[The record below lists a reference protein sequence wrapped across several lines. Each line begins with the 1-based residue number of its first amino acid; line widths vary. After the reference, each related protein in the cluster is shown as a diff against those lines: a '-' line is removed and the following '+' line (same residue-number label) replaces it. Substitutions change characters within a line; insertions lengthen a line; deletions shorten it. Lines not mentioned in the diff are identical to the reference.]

1 VNIRHLTTL
10 ERSASWLD
18 ELIELTRPRG
28 PLYGLDEQ
36 GNALVIDVTRKAKA
50 LKTSLKKLR
59 DRIENPEPPSAA

>member
-18 ELIELTRPRG
+18 ELIELCRPRG

-50 LKTSLKKLR
+50 LKTCLKKLR
-59 DRIENPEPPSAA
+59 DRIENPNPPSAA